1 MSLLT
6 RDEILAH
13 MRAGTLGFT
22 PALDDFQMQAHAV
35 DLRLGF
41 TFLVARHW
49 EFTQQGRIALQ
60 LDHLKGGSAHFDPIE
75 LEPGQVFDVLPGESL
90 LVSTLETIR
99 MPADLVGHMYP
110 RSSVNRQ
117 GLAVDLSGLI
127 DAGYEGNLVIPVRNN
142 NISNVVRLY
151 PGERFCQLTF
161 TSLPEPVDGRR
172 SRYHKRDIAAG
183 VLPEQDDEEIRLI
196 KSGDIAGLKR
206 RFNVLRDDDQPGEPG
221 RQER

>member
-1 MSLLT
+1 MALLT
-6 RDEILAH
+6 REDIVQQLRE
-13 MRAGTLGFT
+13 GTLAFT
-22 PALDDFQMQAHAV
+22 PELDDFQVQAHAV

-60 LDHLKGGSAHFDPIE
+60 FDHLRGGATHFDSME

-99 MPADLVGHMYP
+99 MPQTLVGHMYP

-117 GLAVDLSGLI
+117 GLAVDLSGLV
-127 DAGYEGNLVIPVRNN
+127 DAGYEGNLIIPVRNN
-142 NISNVVRLY
+142 NTSNVVRLY

-161 TSLPEPVDGRR
+161 TSLSGPAHARQ
-172 SRYHKRDIAAG
+172 SRYHKRDIATG
-183 VLPEQDDEEIRLI
+183 VLPEVDAEEIRLI
-196 KSGDIAGLKR
+196 REGNIRALKDR
-206 RFNVLRDDDQPGEPG
+206 YRVLRKTAEDDEQ
-221 RQER
+221 